1 MFKNF
6 KSKLRQFSACT
17 RGNIGMMLGL
27 SAIPLLMGAGSAVDF
42 GRYTNINH
50 DVAVALDAGLMAA
63 AASIFDDTDITE
75 ADITAAKERGKLFFE
90 TDLGTPHGA
99 TIEKPVFTY
108 DAANNTFSAVVTG
121 KVDTNFLVVAGFPE
135 LEVKVKA
142 EAFVGR
148 AEIIG
153 SDVEVSMMLDVT
165 GSMCNVVNGN
175 YAQPCTTSDSMD
187 ALKKAAKDL
196 VKEVIWKD
204 QTDFKSRVAIVPFSS
219 RVRLAPDGEAGP
231 LYTAVTG
238 MPSTWSGY
246 TYVTNTST
254 VTTWVVVSPTV
265 TKKSTC
271 ESKSNQRWNNSK
283 CEKKVD
289 TTTSTTTYTH
299 HVNLKAKPCVTERY
313 VRSTSEL
320 GLTEDAPAA
329 GRYNNGNDGTRS
341 LTSLDSTNTAITPDG
356 STQANAVSSVPANY
370 TSTGACDGGSI
381 HTGSTVV
388 PLTSD
393 ETTLNNRID
402 ALVAQNG
409 TAGVLGTSFA
419 WYAISPEWASVWGS
433 ASAPDS
439 YSKTTELNE
448 AGKPKLYKIAVL
460 MTDGEYNTAIA
471 ATSNPSVSTLNTKA
485 LELCSAMKAKKI
497 EVYTIGFKLPS
508 SSAARTMLDSC
519 ATDGEDYFYDATDST
534 KLKAAFKKIGERI
547 KSQAKMEIRLT
558 Q

>member
-17 RGNIGMMLGL
+17 QGNIGMMLGL
-27 SAIPLLMGAGSAVDF
+27 SAIPLMMGAGSAVDF
-42 GRYTNINH
+42 GRYTNTHH

-63 AASIFDDTDITE
+63 AASIFDDTNVTE
-75 ADITAAKERGKLFFE
+75 ADITAAKARGKLFFD
-90 TDLGTPHGA
+90 TDLGPQHGA
-99 TIEKPVFTY
+99 TINPPEFTY
-108 DAANNTFSAVVTG
+108 NFDTNTFTGVVTG

-148 AEIIG
+148 SEIIG

-165 GSMCNVVNGN
+165 GSMCNIVSGN

-187 ALKKAAKDL
+187 ALKTAAKDL

-219 RVRLAPDGEAGP
+219 RVRLAPDGQAGP

-246 TYVTNTST
+246 TYTTSSSTNT
-254 VTTWVVVSPTV
+254 TWAADTSYT
-265 TKKSTC
+265 TKK
-271 ESKSNQRWNNSK
+271 K
-283 CEKKVD
+283 CEKEDNHRWQNNKCEKS
-289 TTTSTTTYTH
+289 TTSTTTTTNYTH
-299 HVNLKAKPCVTERY
+299 HVDLKAKPCVTERY
-313 VRSTSEL
+313 VRSTSAL
-320 GLTEDAPAA
+320 GLTEEAPAA
-329 GRYNNGNDGTRS
+329 GRFNNGNDGTRS
-341 LTSLDSTNTAITPDG
+341 LTSLDSTNTPITPDG
-356 STQANAVSSVPANY
+356 STQANAISSVPANY

-381 HTGSTVV
+381 ENGSTVV

-393 ETTLNNRID
+393 ETTLTNRIN

-439 YSKTTELNE
+439 YSKTTELNA
-448 AGKPKLYKIAVL
+448 AGKQKLFKIAVL
-460 MTDGEYNTAIA
+460 MTDGDYNTAIA